1 MNRRV
6 TALLSAVEALIV
18 VAIGVAVP
26 LSVLTI
32 MWAAQFGF
40 QVDWAV
46 FWRAAVIIWMLGHG
60 VDVTFQLDPQTALA
74 LGITGVGDPF
84 LVSLALTGFTLAMAL
99 AGVALGRRLRHQPH
113 RILGELVGL
122 STVVVLSTLLL
133 LTVSGVD
140 GVLVSLWQAVLFP
153 SLIMGLGVAIGSI
166 GASNPARVRLRRMI
180 AEGPQPWLAAGGAAL
195 RAGLGTVA
203 TVTAVASVLTAA
215 ALLLGYG
222 QVIAL
227 YESVQAGVLGGVALT
242 VAQLALLPTLV
253 LWTSAWLVGPGF
265 AVGAGS
271 TVSPIAVSLGP
282 LPAVP
287 VLGALPTEPS
297 PLGFLTLLV
306 PVLAAF
312 AAGIAVRSRL
322 VAAAATVGVQ
332 GGALQLWSLGV
343 AALAALIAGGAM
355 GFLAFVAAGSAGPGR
370 LAVVGPDPVAVG
382 LWMLVETLIGASL
395 GLLAAGARLPRPVPS
410 AASR

>member
-26 LSVLTI
+26 LSVLTV

-40 QVDWAV
+40 QIDWVV
-46 FWRAAVIIWMLGHG
+46 FWRAAVIIWLLGHG
-60 VDVTFQLDPQTALA
+60 VDVTFQLDAQTALA
-74 LGITGVGDPF
+74 LGVTGVGEPF
-84 LVSLALTGFTLAMAL
+84 LVSLALTGFTLAMVL
-99 AGVALGRRLRHQPH
+99 AGVALGRRLRTQPH
-113 RILGELVGL
+113 RIVGELVGL
-122 STVVVLSTLLL
+122 STVVVLSALLL
-133 LTVSGVD
+133 LSVSGVP
-140 GVLVSLWQAVLFP
+140 GVLPSRWQAVLFP
-153 SLIMGLGVAIGSI
+153 ALIMGLGVAIGSI
-166 GASNPARVRLRRMI
+166 GATNPARVRLRRMI

-203 TVTAVASVLTAA
+203 TVTAAGALLTAA

-222 QVIAL
+222 PVIAL

-242 VAQLALLPTLV
+242 VAQLAFLPTLV
-253 LWTSAWLVGPGF
+253 LWASAWLVGPGF

-271 TVSPIAVSLGP
+271 AVSPIAVSLGP

-287 VLGALPTEPS
+287 VLGALPSEPS
-297 PLGFLTLLV
+297 PLGFLTLLM

-312 AAGIAVRSRL
+312 AAGIVVRPRL
-322 VAAAATVGVQ
+322 VRGLDAAAVE
-332 GGALQLWSLGV
+332 GGARQLWTLGSGV
-343 AALAALIAGGAM
+343 LTAVIAGSAM
-355 GFLAFVAAGSAGPGR
+355 GFLAFVAAGAAGPGR

-382 LWMLVETLIGASL
+382 LWMLAETLVGASL
-395 GLLAAGARLPRPVPS
+395 GLLAGGARLPRPVPS

>member
-6 TALLSAVEALIV
+6 TAVLSAFEALIV

-32 MWAAQFGF
+32 MWAVQFGF
-40 QVDWAV
+40 QIDWVV

-74 LGITGVGDPF
+74 LGVTGVGEPF

-99 AGVALGRRLRHQPH
+99 AGVALGRRLRDQPH

-122 STVVVLSTLLL
+122 VTVVALSALLL
-133 LTVSGVD
+133 LSVSGVP
-140 GVLVSLWQAVLFP
+140 GVLPSRWQAVLFP
-153 SLIMGLGVAIGSI
+153 ALIMGLGVAIGSI
-166 GASNPARVRLRRMI
+166 GATNPARVRLRRMI

-203 TVTAVASVLTAA
+203 TVVAVAALLTTA

-242 VAQLALLPTLV
+242 VAQLAFLPTLV
-253 LWTSAWLVGPGF
+253 VWAASWLVGPGF

-287 VLGALPTEPS
+287 VLGALPAEPS
-297 PLGFLTLLV
+297 PLGFLTLAV

-312 AAGIAVRSRL
+312 AAGIAVRPRL
-322 VAAAATVGVQ
+322 AAAAARVGVE
-332 GGALQLWSLGV
+332 GGALQLWGLGV
-343 AALAALIAGGAM
+343 GALAAVVAGAAM
-355 GFLAFVAAGSAGPGR
+355 GFLAFVAAGAAGPGR
-370 LAVVGPDPVAVG
+370 LAVVGPDPVTVG
-382 LWMLVETLIGASL
+382 LWMLAETLVGASL
-395 GLLAAGARLPRPVPS
+395 GLLAGGARVPRPRAS

>member
-26 LSVLTI
+26 LSVLTV

-40 QVDWAV
+40 QIDWVV

-60 VDVTFQLDPQTALA
+60 VDVTFQLDAQTALA
-74 LGITGVGDPF
+74 LGVTGVGEPF
-84 LVSLALTGFTLAMAL
+84 VLSLALTGFTLAMVL
-99 AGVALGRRLRHQPH
+99 AGVALGRRLRTQPH
-113 RILGELVGL
+113 RIVGELVGL
-122 STVVVLSTLLL
+122 STVVVLSALLL
-133 LTVSGVD
+133 LSVSGVP
-140 GVLVSLWQAVLFP
+140 GVLPSRWQAVLFP
-153 SLIMGLGVAIGSI
+153 ALIMGLGVAIGSI
-166 GASNPARVRLRRMI
+166 GATNPARVRLRRMI

-203 TVTAVASVLTAA
+203 TVTAAGALLTAA

-222 QVIAL
+222 PVIAL

-242 VAQLALLPTLV
+242 VAQLAFLPTLV

-287 VLGALPTEPS
+287 VLGALPSEPS
-297 PLGFLTLLV
+297 PLGFLTLLM

-312 AAGIAVRSRL
+312 AAGIVVRPRL
-322 VAAAATVGVQ
+322 VRGLDAAAVE
-332 GGALQLWSLGV
+332 GGARQLWTLGSGV
-343 AALAALIAGGAM
+343 LTAVIAGSAM
-355 GFLAFVAAGSAGPGR
+355 GFLAFVAAGAAGPGR

-382 LWMLVETLIGASL
+382 LWMLAETLVGASL
-395 GLLAAGARLPRPVPS
+395 GLLAGGARLPRPVPS